1 MNKVFCLVALVS
13 ALLCSCVSRN
23 YRAVAALG
31 QSFEC
36 VATPHTMAKMRDGWP
51 DYVVGPRSTDKSI
64 KIYQVGNAYY
74 TPAIR
79 AAFKKDFGSYP
90 VVGIGSEG
98 EVLGPRKRCY
108 RYEKGCEE
116 TQGYCRVVK
125 KNKYEWS
132 LVTEGEQ
139 AWLPGLPN
147 NAVALRLK
155 KGEYVNS
162 FARCPGMKHHWYAVA
177 TYPLSLLTLVGV
189 DMPCAL
195 VGNVLVGMV
204 WIPIYIEEDLLR
216 RPGQQAAPEM

>member
-13 ALLCSCVSRN
+13 TLLCSCVSRN
-23 YRAVAALG
+23 YRAVAAMG

-36 VATPHTMAKMRDGWP
+36 VATPNTMAEMRDGWP
-51 DYVVGPRSTDKSI
+51 DYVVNPRSTDASI
-64 KIYQVGNAYY
+64 KIYQVGNAHY

-79 AAFKKDFGSYP
+79 ADFKKDFGSYP

-98 EVLGPRKRCY
+98 ELLGPSKRYY

-132 LVTEGEQ
+132 MVTEGEQ
-139 AWLPGLPN
+139 AWLPALPK

-162 FARCPGMKHHWYAVA
+162 FARCPGINHHWYAVA

-189 DMPCAL
+189 DMPCAV
-195 VGNVLVGMV
+195 VGNVLLGMV
-204 WIPIYIEEDLLR
+204 CLPIYIEEELF
-216 RPGQQAAPEM
+216 RPGMQVAPEM

>member
-1 MNKVFCLVALVS
+1 M
-13 ALLCSCVSRN
+13 
-23 YRAVAALG
+23 G

-36 VATPHTMAKMRDGWP
+36 VATPNTMAEMRDGWL
-51 DYVVGPRSTDKSI
+51 DYVVNPRSTDASI
-64 KIYQVGNAYY
+64 KIYQVGNAHY

-79 AAFKKDFGSYP
+79 ADFKKDFGSYP

-108 RYEKGCEE
+108 RYKKGCEE

-139 AWLPGLPN
+139 AWLPALPK

-162 FARCPGMKHHWYAVA
+162 FARCPGINHHWYAVA

-189 DMPCAL
+189 DMPCAV
-195 VGNVLVGMV
+195 VGNVLLGMV
-204 WIPIYIEEDLLR
+204 CLPIYIEEELLR
-216 RPGQQAAPEM
+216 LDMQVAPEM

>member
-1 MNKVFCLVALVS
+1 MNRTISFLALMA

-23 YRAVAALG
+23 YRAVAAMG

-36 VATPHTMAKMRDGWP
+36 VATPNTMAKMRDGWP
-51 DYVVGPRSTDKSI
+51 DYVVGPRSTDNSI

-79 AAFKKDFGSYP
+79 ADFRKDFGHFP
-90 VVGIGSEG
+90 FVGIGPEG
-98 EVLGPRKRCY
+98 EVLGPSKRYY

-139 AWLPGLPN
+139 AWLPALPK
-147 NAVALRLK
+147 NAVALRLRN
-155 KGEYVNS
+155 GEYVNS
-162 FARCPGMKHHWYAVA
+162 FARCPGINHHWYAVA

-189 DMPCAL
+189 DMPCAV
-195 VGNVLVGMV
+195 VGNVLLGMV
-204 WIPIYIEEDLLR
+204 WIPIYIEEDLC
-216 RPGQQAAPEM
+216 RPSMQVAPEM

>member
-1 MNKVFCLVALVS
+1 MKRVFCILVLVS

-36 VATPHTMAKMRDGWP
+36 VATPNTMEKMRDGWP
-51 DYVVGPRSTDKSI
+51 DYVVGPRSTDNSI

-79 AAFKKDFGSYP
+79 ADFKKDFGPYP
-90 VVGIGSEG
+90 VVGIGREG
-98 EVLGPRKRCY
+98 DVLGPYKRCY

-116 TQGYCRVVK
+116 AQGYCRVVR

-132 LVTEGEQ
+132 MVTEGEQ
-139 AWLPGLPN
+139 AWLPNLPK

-155 KGEYVNS
+155 GGYVNS

-177 TYPLSLLTLVGV
+177 TYPLSLLTLVGC